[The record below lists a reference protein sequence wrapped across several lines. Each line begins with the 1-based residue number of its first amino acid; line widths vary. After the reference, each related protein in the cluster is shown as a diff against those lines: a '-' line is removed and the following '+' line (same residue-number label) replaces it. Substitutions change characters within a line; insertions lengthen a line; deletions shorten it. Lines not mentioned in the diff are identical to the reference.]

1 MLNAIK
7 WFTINFEN
15 RLDKKTYRNITIF
28 PIVWNLYES
37 NWWNTQFK
45 IHKLENHIETSL
57 LPKITMDK
65 SSQDSIESLHE
76 RLLMYREI
84 RGYSILNHFNSLS
97 AGNTS
102 DFIEVFTNK
111 SNLKQLDS
119 KLWILIWTAY
129 RVRCNMFHG
138 SKDLL
143 DYHEIMEQ
151 RILFEVLNDLLIL
164 LIDMKSIKNV

>member
-84 RGYSILNHFNSLS
+84 RGYSIPTTL
-97 AGNTS
+97 T
-102 DFIEVFTNK
+102 
-111 SNLKQLDS
+111 
-119 KLWILIWTAY
+119 
-129 RVRCNMFHG
+129 
-138 SKDLL
+138 LL
-143 DYHEIMEQ
+143 ARETH
-151 RILFEVLNDLLIL
+151 LTL
-164 LIDMKSIKNV
+164 